1 MLVLTEE
8 QIRPLL
14 CWDDLIPAMEA
25 ALASFSEGR
34 VIQPVRNMI
43 TIEEGRRYLGVMP
56 AVAEAA
62 MGLKLVSFYPLPDQ
76 RSDPPCHHIAF
87 PSRYRPTP
95 RRHGWAT
102 DH

>member
-14 CWDDLIPAMEA
+14 RWDDLIPATES
-25 ALASFSEGR
+25 ALTAFSEGR

-43 TIEEGRRYLGVMP
+43 TIEGGRRFLGVMP

-62 MGLKLVSFYPLPDQ
+62 MGLK
-76 RSDPPCHHIAF
+76 
-87 PSRYRPTP
+87 
-95 RRHGWAT
+95 RRAA
-102 DH
+102 

>member
-62 MGLKLVSFYPLPDQ
+62 MGLKLVSFYPVAGP
-76 RSDPPCHHIAF
+76 AF
-87 PSRYRPTP
+87 RPTLP
-95 RRHGWAT
+95 PYCFSVPIPANPSPSWMG
-102 DH
+102 D

>member
-14 CWDDLIPAMEA
+14 RWDDLIPTMES
-25 ALASFSEGR
+25 ALAAFSEGR

-62 MGLKLVSFYPLPDQ
+62 MGLKLVSFYPGECRNR

-87 PSRYRPTP
+87 PSRHRANPSP
-95 RRHGWAT
+95 
-102 DH
+102 